1 VIWYFAYGSNLDP
14 RTFQGWRCMR
24 PSETRLA
31 RLDGWR
37 LAFDL
42 PVGRGERGVAN
53 LARDAEAA
61 VHGVAYR
68 ISDWGA
74 AWLDRTEGV
83 PRTYRRMAVELALE
97 DGKTLVA
104 FTYQSPRGRANRKP
118 SRRYMNL
125 ILRGARHH
133 GLPDAW
139 VRTLRD
145 HVLAIDERDRQVEMG
160 K

>member
-1 VIWYFAYGSNLDP
+1 
-14 RTFQGWRCMR
+14 MR
-24 PSETRLA
+24 PYEARRA
-31 RLDGWR
+31 RLNGWR
-37 LAFDL
+37 LVFDL
-42 PVGRGERGVAN
+42 PVGRGGHGVAN

-83 PRTYRRMAVELALE
+83 PRAYRRTAVELALE

-104 FTYQSPRGRANRKP
+104 FTYHSPRGRANRKP
-118 SRRYMNL
+118 SRRSMNL

-139 VRTLRD
+139 VRTLRGLE
-145 HVLAIDERDRQVEMG
+145 LAIDERDRQVEIGM
-160 K
+160 